1 MQTRMEPHGV
11 KQVKAHAHMRF
22 QVKESGWV
30 FMLSSHARQTS
41 SGARSISTANHVAS
55 VGQHAL
61 R

>member
-1 MQTRMEPHGV
+1 M
-11 KQVKAHAHMRF
+11 KAHAHMRF

>member
-1 MQTRMEPHGV
+1 
-11 KQVKAHAHMRF
+11 MRF

-41 SGARSISTANHVAS
+41 SGARSISTASHGMNAS
-55 VGQHAL
+55 QHTL